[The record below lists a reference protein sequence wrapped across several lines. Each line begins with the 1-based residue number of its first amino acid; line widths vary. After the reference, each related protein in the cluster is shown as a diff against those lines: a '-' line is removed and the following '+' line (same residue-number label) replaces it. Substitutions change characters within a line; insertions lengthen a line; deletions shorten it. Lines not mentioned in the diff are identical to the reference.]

1 MFNIVVKKYGGPE
14 NLIYEEKKPSQIK
27 PNAIRIKVKSIGVN
41 FADTLI
47 IRGKYQERPRPPFSP
62 GLEVSGI
69 VSEIDKNEKKFKIGD
84 KVMAIMKYGAYQTEV
99 IVPQENTYYVPKG
112 MQLLHAGGF
121 PVVYGTAYSALATK
135 AKLKKNEI
143 CVILGATGGVGMAAI
158 EIAKARK
165 AIVIACGGNDEKLSE
180 CLKKGADYV
189 LNYNNKIIRQELR
202 KLGVSEVDVV
212 IDMVGGQPSL
222 DLVKSLK
229 WNGRL
234 IVVGFTSGNIQ
245 EIPANRLLLKN
256 AKVEGLYW
264 GELAYRNPNEI
275 GEDFKAL
282 EKLYIENKLSPSI
295 NKIFNLKDANLA
307 LNELAN
313 RNNVGKIILKC

>member
-69 VSEIDKNEKKFKIGD
+69 VSEIDKNEKKFKVGD

-202 KLGVSEVDVV
+202 KLGLSEVDVV
-212 IDMVGGQPSL
+212 IDMVGGQSSL

>member
-27 PNAIRIKVKSIGVN
+27 PNAVRIKVKSIGVN

-69 VSEIDKNEKKFKIGD
+69 VSEIDESEKKFKVGD

-189 LNYNNKIIRQELR
+189 LNYNNKIIRQELK

>member
-14 NLIYEEKKPSQIK
+14 TLIYEEKKTSK
-27 PNAIRIKVKSIGVN
+27 LEPNTIRIKVKSIGVN

-62 GLEVSGI
+62 GLEASGI
-69 VSEIDKNEKKFKIGD
+69 VTEIDKTEKKFKVGD

-99 IVPQENTYYVPKG
+99 VVPQENTYYVPQG

-121 PVVYGTAYSALATK
+121 PVVYGTAYSAIVIK
-135 AKLKKNEI
+135 GKLKQNEI

-158 EIAKARK
+158 EIAKAYK
-165 AIVIACGGNDEKLSE
+165 ATVIACGGSDQKLSE
-180 CLKKGADYV
+180 CLKKGADYA
-189 LNYNNKIIRQELR
+189 LNYNGKIIRQELK
-202 KLGVSEVDVV
+202 KLGINEVDVV
-212 IDMVGGQPSL
+212 IDMVGGQSSL
-222 DLVKSLK
+222 DLVKALK

-234 IVVGFTSGNIQ
+234 IIVGFTSGNIP

-256 AKVEGLYW
+256 AKAEGLYW
-264 GELAYRNPNEI
+264 GEHAYRNPKEI
-275 GEDFKAL
+275 GKDFEAL
-282 EKLYIENKLSPSI
+282 EKLYIEKKLSPSI
-295 NKIFNLKDANLA
+295 NRIFDLKDANLA

-313 RNNVGKIILKC
+313 RNNIGKIILKC

>member
-14 NLIYEEKKPSQIK
+14 NLVYEEKKPSQIK

-69 VSEIDKNEKKFKIGD
+69 GSEIDKNEKKFKVGD

-212 IDMVGGQPSL
+212 IDMVGGQSSL

-282 EKLYIENKLSPSI
+282 EKLYVENKLSPSI

>member
-69 VSEIDKNEKKFKIGD
+69 VSEIDKSEKKFKVGD

-295 NKIFNLKDANLA
+295 NKIFDLKDANLA

>member
-27 PNAIRIKVKSIGVN
+27 PNAVRIKVKSIGVN

-69 VSEIDKNEKKFKIGD
+69 VSEIDKNEKKFKVGD

>member
-69 VSEIDKNEKKFKIGD
+69 VSEIDKNEKKFKVGD

-282 EKLYIENKLSPSI
+282 EKLYVENKLSPSI

>member
-14 NLIYEEKKPSQIK
+14 NLVYEEKKPSQIK

-69 VSEIDKNEKKFKIGD
+69 VSEIDESEKKFKVGD

>member
-1 MFNIVVKKYGGPE
+1 MK
-14 NLIYEEKKPSQIK
+14 
-27 PNAIRIKVKSIGVN
+27 
-41 FADTLI
+41 
-47 IRGKYQERPRPPFSP
+47 
-62 GLEVSGI
+62 
-69 VSEIDKNEKKFKIGD
+69 KKFKVGD

-282 EKLYIENKLSPSI
+282 EKLYVENKLSPSI

>member
-14 NLIYEEKKPSQIK
+14 NLVYEEKKPSQIK

-69 VSEIDKNEKKFKIGD
+69 VSEIDKNEKKFKVGD

-202 KLGVSEVDVV
+202 KLGLSEVDVV
-212 IDMVGGQPSL
+212 IDMVGGQSSL

-282 EKLYIENKLSPSI
+282 EKLYVENKLSPSI

>member
-14 NLIYEEKKPSQIK
+14 NIIYEEKKPSQIK

-202 KLGVSEVDVV
+202 KLGLSEVDVV
-212 IDMVGGQPSL
+212 IDMVGGQSSL

>member
-27 PNAIRIKVKSIGVN
+27 PNAVRIKVKSIGVN

-69 VSEIDKNEKKFKIGD
+69 VSEIDKNEKKFKVGD

-282 EKLYIENKLSPSI
+282 EKLYVENKLSPSI

>member
-189 LNYNNKIIRQELR
+189 FNYNNKIIRQELR